1 MSEEELKKLKE
12 FVFRDIRMGGGKTG
26 SYKQV
31 VKEELKQT
39 DNPVEKVELYQHRM
53 GDKDKYN
60 HKKPDAERWEIARE
74 SYRNYPGFWDKEHSE
89 RENFI
94 YYKDIKITADIL
106 TSPSEIIEC
115 ANGLDKQNKKLQ
127 TALKTFC
134 SVVYTVGNCCPA
146 MFNPIPKHSSVNLP
160 ADTCW
165 FKLQRFID
173 PKQDEYKS
181 FYDYP
186 WNKVLNR
193 RGKTKNTK
201 DNMFL
206 VFPEKHSG
214 QEIIERLVLQDY
226 CTPEYLEL
234 SSPEDYAGSC
244 ADYVDFLNRITL
256 PIIKRGIRIYCGNN
270 LRIIHLNE
278 RGLTGFAE
286 KLIEERKKELGIQ

>member
-1 MSEEELKKLKE
+1 MSEVKEKYTLEE
-12 FVFRDIRMGGGKTG
+12 FVFRDIRIIDKPRAN
-26 SYKQV
+26 SYKDV
-31 VKEELKQT
+31 VKNALESEN
-39 DNPVEKVELYQHRM
+39 NPVAKVLEYQRIM
-53 GDKDKYN
+53 KEVYGQ
-60 HKKPDAERWEIARE
+60 KPDAERWEIARE

-165 FKLQRFID
+165 FKLQKFID

-226 CTPEYLEL
+226 CTPEYLKL

-256 PIIKRGIRIYCGNN
+256 PIIKRGIRIYCENDLKSIGLDAEGALDKLAEE
-270 LRIIHLNE
+270 LR
-278 RGLTGFAE
+278 
-286 KLIEERKKELGIQ
+286 KEL